1 VNFSAISGISS
12 RATVEIIN
20 AQVLKGRIATT
31 GVTYGKGRS
40 KFHQVA
46 KALSDKNGRFKM
58 NIRNIRSVR
67 SENALNHFEP
77 QKPELK
83 QENCGCTS
91 KHIVFIVAA
100 TIKIWTFHMVK
111 PS

>member
-1 VNFSAISGISS
+1 
-12 RATVEIIN
+12 
-20 AQVLKGRIATT
+20 
-31 GVTYGKGRS
+31 
-40 KFHQVA
+40 
-46 KALSDKNGRFKM
+46 M

-91 KHIVFIVAA
+91 KHIVFIVAV
-100 TIKIWTFHMVK
+100 TIKIWTFHMIK
-111 PS
+111 SS